1 LVFQR
6 TNTITR
12 AITVVV
18 TLHACCG
25 TVNPAPYIIT
35 RIHAK
40 KIFHLSIQVVLSSST
55 NECNG
60 KKHLQPRIMDLF
72 FKQSINQK
80 NDPSLKSCCSAMAKS
95 STKKLMKNISQSK
108 E

>member
-1 LVFQR
+1 LVFQS

-35 RIHAK
+35 RIHTK
-40 KIFHLSIQVVLSSST
+40 KTFDLSIQVVLSSST

-60 KKHLQPRIMDLF
+60 KKRLQPRIMDLF

-80 NDPSLKSCCSAMAKS
+80 NES
-95 STKKLMKNISQSK
+95 KLEIL
-108 E
+108 

>member
-1 LVFQR
+1 
-6 TNTITR
+6 
-12 AITVVV
+12 VVV

-35 RIHAK
+35 RIHTK
-40 KIFHLSIQVVLSSST
+40 KTFDLSIQVVLSSST

-60 KKHLQPRIMDLF
+60 TKHLQPRIMNLF
-72 FKQSINQK
+72 FKQSINQSINQK
-80 NDPSLKSCCSAMAKS
+80 NDPSLKSCSSAIPKS
-95 STKKLMKNISQSK
+95 STKKLMKNVSQSK

>member
-1 LVFQR
+1 MLNRIKTSYSSQNPSLVFQR

-12 AITVVV
+12 DITVVV

-40 KIFHLSIQVVLSSST
+40 KTFDLSIQVVLSSST
-55 NECNG
+55 NEYNG
-60 KKHLQPRIMDLF
+60 KKHLQPRITDLV
-72 FKQSINQK
+72 FKQSINHSIKRMIQ
-80 NDPSLKSCCSAMAKS
+80 A
-95 STKKLMKNISQSK
+95 
-108 E
+108 

>member
-1 LVFQR
+1 LVFQS

-18 TLHACCG
+18 TLRACCG
-25 TVNPAPYIIT
+25 TVNPAPYIT
-35 RIHAK
+35 RIHTK
-40 KIFHLSIQVVLSSST
+40 KTFDLSIQVVLSSST

-60 KKHLQPRIMDLF
+60 KKRLQPRIMDLF

-80 NDPSLKSCCSAMAKS
+80 NDPSLKSCSSAMAKS
-95 STKKLMKNISQSK
+95 STKNLMKNVSQSK